1 MLTTQADGAV
11 ADNVTAASFR
21 ARWQVAVASE
31 IAGLLGA
38 AIASTVTY
46 VSERK
51 QFGRP
56 LGSFQAMRHRL
67 AEASVRAN
75 GARWLALKAADSG
88 EPADAALAAHFAQDS
103 ATGIVYDLH
112 QFFGAMGVTLEHPLH
127 LWTYRLKAL
136 LCELG
141 GRSVQAAGAADLIWG
156 IGK

>member
-1 MLTTQADGAV
+1 MQADARGRPVRFLVAGATVVLMHEDRVTSFTATAEDLRGVESIFAYPMAMLTTQADGAA

-56 LGSFQAMRHRL
+56 LGSFRLCAIGWPRQACVQT
-67 AEASVRAN
+67 A
-75 GARWLALKAADSG
+75 
-88 EPADAALAAHFAQDS
+88 PA
-103 ATGIVYDLH
+103 G
-112 QFFGAMGVTLEHPLH
+112 
-127 LWTYRLKAL
+127 WR
-136 LCELG
+136 
-141 GRSVQAAGAADLIWG
+141 
-156 IGK
+156 